1 MADEKKRRGGNLAVN
16 RKALH
21 DYAVLEKYEAGL
33 ALVGTEVKVVRNGE
47 ASLTGAYAKAAD
59 GQIFLHQLT
68 IPLYTFGNRFNH
80 ESLRT
85 RRVLMHKGQI
95 RKLQALQE
103 QKGLSLVP
111 LRLYLTPKGVIKV
124 ELGVCRGKTQQDRRE
139 TVRRREADLDARR
152 AMTQQ

>member
-1 MADEKKRRGGNLAVN
+1 MANEKKRQGGNLAVN

-21 DYAVLEKYEAGL
+21 DYSVLEKYEAGVE
-33 ALVGTEVKVVRNGE
+33 LVGTEVKVVRSGE

-68 IPLYTFGNRFNH
+68 IPPYTFGNRFNH

-103 QKGLSLVP
+103 QKGLSLIP
-111 LRLYLTPKGVIKV
+111 LRLYLTLRGVIKV
-124 ELGVCRGKTQQDRRE
+124 EVGVCRGKNQQDRRE